1 MPLFG
6 KSKEKSNQP
15 ASEVSKVGNGP
26 SEYLKEN
33 PEAIKDEN
41 TARIFAD
48 LEKEIRRLG
57 EVAVVNSSKSYR
69 DGDSYS
75 QKVNESMIS
84 LKKFAEKFKHAM
96 TTYQEVQA
104 QINGLNE

>member
-48 LEKEIRRLG
+48 LEKEIRRL
-57 EVAVVNSSKSYR
+57 AH
-69 DGDSYS
+69 YS
-75 QKVNESMIS
+75 TRWSGRNR
-84 LKKFAEKFKHAM
+84 
-96 TTYQEVQA
+96 QEYDCHRA
-104 QINGLNE
+104 W